1 MKKQTQ
7 PHRGGK
13 WEKQDGGIKEVFA
26 DLNYREINAAC
37 DRFIADREPNFAARE
52 SKRKLATSGSDFKGG
67 ELI

>member
-13 WEKQDGGIKEVFA
+13 WEKQDGGVKEVFA

-37 DRFIADREPNFAARE
+37 DRFIAGREPNFSARE
-52 SKRKLATSGSDFKGG
+52 AKRKLATFGRNFKSG

>member
-13 WEKQDGGIKEVFA
+13 WEKQDGGFKECFPQ
-26 DLNYREINAAC
+26 INMDKIIAAC
-37 DRFIADREPNFAARE
+37 DRFLEAREPNFAANE
-52 SKRKLATSGSDFKGG
+52 AKRKLKAFGRNFKSG